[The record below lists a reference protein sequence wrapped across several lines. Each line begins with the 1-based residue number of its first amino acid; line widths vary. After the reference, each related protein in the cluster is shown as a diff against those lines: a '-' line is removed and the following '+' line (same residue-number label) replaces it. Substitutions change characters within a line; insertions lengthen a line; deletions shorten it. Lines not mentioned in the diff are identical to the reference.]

1 MSLLQTITSF
11 FESIFKRNS
20 PDAQKKQVIKKMESA
35 LKMYTPVLYK
45 NGNLLP
51 NFGEAIFQ
59 LYKNTRPLDDL
70 FLITVSPNNIQ
81 RKKRFEA
88 QLIMTGY
95 SPSEQEL
102 VESLSYENRKA
113 QVMEGGGAS
122 RIYDSQRKALE
133 QVIRA
138 LNSDTFKNMDHELL
152 ELRQFV
158 DFCHF
163 NFMPILQVFDN
174 NFEAGNP
181 SYKPN
186 YREVP
191 VEKMVNALEDL
202 YYQMNS
208 FHLTNAHANAV
219 VALGQILSNGNLSD
233 QKADSYIS
241 NIRKISYVL
250 KRILTPDH
258 LKAIIQIAKA
268 DMQYEPKTAQLTGS
282 PRSEFATLLQEHFK
296 ADEQRIKTEFQD
308 ARIEEELENLFGGS
322 NLSEVLYYDAKANAL
337 VQANTSLS
345 FMWILPMKIMKNF
358 FQMYITDKVKTLLND
373 LVIEGFFSNQ
383 NYKSNFSSAVYSALG
398 GLETIEAFE
407 HSFTSGQKNSIAVLE
422 GYVKDGAK
430 DQVFYKKLVTMVNE
444 INAEAK
450 KIIQEETSNLFSL
463 YKCIEDILQDG
474 KKPSSEIIENLK
486 VLLMSSRNKDNT
498 AFLERTFPTWKIFFD
513 IMKNYAI
520 ISTGEINN

>member
-1 MSLLQTITSF
+1 MSLLQTITNF

-20 PDAQKKQVIKKMESA
+20 PDGQKKQVVKKMEA
-35 LKMYTPVLYK
+35 TLKMYTPVLYK

-59 LYKNTRPLDDL
+59 LYKNVRPLDDL
-70 FLITVSPNNIQ
+70 FMITVSSNNIP

-88 QLIMTGY
+88 QLLMTGY
-95 SPSEQEL
+95 SPSDQEL

-113 QVMEGGGAS
+113 QVMEGGGS
-122 RIYDSQRKALE
+122 IRIYDSQRKVLE

-138 LNSDTFKNMDHELL
+138 LNTEAFKNMDREIL

-163 NFMPILQVFDN
+163 NFMPILQIFDN
-174 NFEAGNP
+174 NFEAANP
-181 SYKPN
+181 LYKPT

-202 YYQMNS
+202 YYQMSS

-219 VALGQILSNGNLSD
+219 VALGQIVSNGNLSD
-233 QKADSYIS
+233 QKAETYIS
-241 NIRKISYVL
+241 CIRKISYVL
-250 KRILTPDH
+250 KRILTPEH
-258 LKAIIQIAKA
+258 LKAIIQIAKQ
-268 DMQYEPKTAQLTGS
+268 DLQYTPKTASLTGS

-308 ARIEEELENLFGGS
+308 ARIEEELANLFGGTQ
-322 NLSEVLYYDAKANAL
+322 LAEVLYYDSRANAI

-358 FQMYITDKVKTLLND
+358 FQMYITDNIRTLLND

-407 HSFTSGQKNSIAVLE
+407 QSFTSGQKNSIAVLE
-422 GYVKDGAK
+422 SYVKDSAK
-430 DQVFYKKLVTMVNE
+430 DQAFYKKLVSMVNE

-450 KIIQEETSNLFSL
+450 KIIQDETSNLYSL
-463 YKCIEDILQDG
+463 YKCLGDILQDG

>member
-1 MSLLQTITSF
+1 MSFLQTITNL

-20 PDAQKKQVIKKMESA
+20 PDAQKKQVVKKMEA
-35 LKMYTPVLYK
+35 TLKMYTPVLYK

-51 NFGEAIFQ
+51 NFGEAVFQ
-59 LYKNTRPLDDL
+59 LYKNVRPLDDL
-70 FLITVSPNNIQ
+70 FMVTVSSNNIP

-88 QLIMTGY
+88 QLLMTGY
-95 SPSEQEL
+95 SPSDQEL

-113 QVMEGGGAS
+113 QVMEEGGGS
-122 RIYDSQRKALE
+122 RVYESQRKVLE

-138 LNSDTFKNMDHELL
+138 LNSEAFKNMDREIL

-163 NFMPILQVFDN
+163 NFLPILQVFDN
-174 NFEAGNP
+174 NFEAANP

-202 YYQMNS
+202 YFQMSS

-219 VALGQILSNGNLSD
+219 VALAQILSNGNLSD
-233 QKADSYIS
+233 QKAEGYIS

-250 KRILTPDH
+250 KRILTPEH
-258 LKAIIQIAKA
+258 LKAIIQIAKR
-268 DMQYEPKTAQLTGS
+268 DLQYDPRSATISGS

-308 ARIEEELENLFGGS
+308 ARIEEELANLFGG
-322 NLSEVLYYDAKANAL
+322 NPLSEVLHYDSQANAI

-345 FMWILPMKIMKNF
+345 FMWILPMKILKNF
-358 FQMYITDKVKTLLND
+358 FQMYITDNIKTLLND

-383 NYKSNFSSAVYSALG
+383 NYKSNFSSTVFSALSG
-398 GLETIEAFE
+398 METIEEFE
-407 HSFTSGQKNSIAVLE
+407 QSFTSGQKNSIAVLE
-422 GYVKDGAK
+422 SYVKDSAK
-430 DQVFYKKLVTMVNE
+430 DQTFYKKLVSMVNE

-450 KIIQEETSNLFSL
+450 KIIQDETSNLYSL
-463 YKCIEDILQDG
+463 YKCLGDILQDA

>member
-1 MSLLQTITSF
+1 MSLLQTITNF
-11 FESIFKRNS
+11 FDTIFKRNS
-20 PDAQKKQVIKKMESA
+20 PDGQKKQVVKKMEA
-35 LKMYTPVLYK
+35 TLKMYTPVLYK

-59 LYKNTRPLDDL
+59 LYKNVRPLDDL
-70 FLITVSPNNIQ
+70 FMITVSSNNIP

-88 QLIMTGY
+88 QLLMTGY
-95 SPSEQEL
+95 SPSDQEL

-113 QVMEGGGAS
+113 QVMEGGGS
-122 RIYDSQRKALE
+122 IRIYDSQRKVLE

-138 LNSDTFKNMDHELL
+138 LNTEAFKNMDREIL

-163 NFMPILQVFDN
+163 NFMPILQIFDN
-174 NFEAGNP
+174 NFEAANP
-181 SYKPN
+181 LYKPT

-202 YYQMNS
+202 YYQMSS

-219 VALGQILSNGNLSD
+219 VALGQIVSNGNLSD
-233 QKADSYIS
+233 QKAETYIS
-241 NIRKISYVL
+241 CIRKISYVL
-250 KRILTPDH
+250 KRILTPEH
-258 LKAIIQIAKA
+258 LKAIIQIAKQ
-268 DMQYEPKTAQLTGS
+268 DLQYTPKTASLTGS

-308 ARIEEELENLFGGS
+308 ARIEEELANLFGGTQ
-322 NLSEVLYYDAKANAL
+322 LAEVLYYDSRANAI

-358 FQMYITDKVKTLLND
+358 FQMYITDNIRTLLND

-407 HSFTSGQKNSIAVLE
+407 QSFTSGQKNSIAVLE
-422 GYVKDGAK
+422 SYVKDSAK
-430 DQVFYKKLVTMVNE
+430 DQAFYKKLVSMVNE

-450 KIIQEETSNLFSL
+450 KIIQDETSNLYSL
-463 YKCIEDILQDG
+463 YKCLGDILQDG